1 MCMSRLRSD
10 VDLVVFTNK
19 GVIVLALK
27 DTELAGLIAA
37 SGILDS

>member
-19 GVIVLALK
+19 GVVVLALK
-27 DTELAGLIAA
+27 DTELAGLIA
-37 SGILDS
+37 SPRSFG